1 MAYTYKEFNFNK
13 DIKRIISLNI
23 KYRKLKGYTQEE
35 LALYTDRSFE
45 FIRRLESE
53 KGKRGC
59 SIETLYRIAT
69 VLEISMDK
77 LFEENVKEEKV
88 TNR

>member
-1 MAYTYKEFNFNK
+1 MSYTYKEFNFNK

-23 KYRKLKGYTQEE
+23 RKYRKLKGYTQEE

-59 SIETLYRIAT
+59 YIETL
-69 VLEISMDK
+69 
-77 LFEENVKEEKV
+77 
-88 TNR
+88 

>member
-1 MAYTYKEFNFNK
+1 MSYTYKEFNFNK

-23 KYRKLKGYTQEE
+23 RKYRKLKGYTQEE

-69 VLEISMDK
+69 VLEYLWINSLKKMLK
-77 LFEENVKEEKV
+77 KKK
-88 TNR
+88 